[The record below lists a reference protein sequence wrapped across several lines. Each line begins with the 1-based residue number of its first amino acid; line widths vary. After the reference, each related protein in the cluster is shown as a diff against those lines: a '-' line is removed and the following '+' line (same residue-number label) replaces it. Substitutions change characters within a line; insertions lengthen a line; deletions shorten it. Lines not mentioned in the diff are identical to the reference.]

1 MAFSLTKT
9 YGMLPPPP
17 RGSRVWTSAT
27 AVPSDDGLWWFV
39 FASNTICN
47 ENESALK
54 FITRSGPKIPA
65 AGHLEGEIFLPAA
78 TLGAVRSTGGSMFAT
93 FEGGEH
99 WNH

>member
-65 AGHLEGEIFLPAA
+65 AGHLEGEIFLDLWINW
-78 TLGAVRSTGGSMFAT
+78 THFGSL
-93 FEGGEH
+93 
-99 WNH
+99 